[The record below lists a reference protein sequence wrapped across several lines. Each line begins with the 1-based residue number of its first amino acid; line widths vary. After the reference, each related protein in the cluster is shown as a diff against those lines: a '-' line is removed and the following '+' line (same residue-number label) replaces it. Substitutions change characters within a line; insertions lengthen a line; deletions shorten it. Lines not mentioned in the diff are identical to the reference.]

1 MLLGMKVSH
10 DKEKQ
15 IVMLSQTH
23 YIDKIIERVG
33 LQDANPVSTPLDPNV
48 NLEVEETE
56 GDNDQEIDDR
66 ASSTYAKAIGSL
78 MYAAIGT
85 RPDIAFAVHLL
96 ARFTKSPKPK
106 HWTAVKRVFRY
117 LKKTREYSL
126 TYGGSDQTWEP
137 ELTMYC
143 DADWASSSDR
153 KSISGYIFL
162 LAGGAVSWSSKKQA
176 TVALSTAE
184 AEYVAATHAAKQIL
198 WHRSLFNE
206 LEIQQPETSVLFS
219 DNQAAIAISHHPEF
233 HARTKHIDIAHHF
246 LRDLVESGT
255 IEIIYV
261 STRDNVAD
269 IFTKGLSRPSHED
282 FTYGLGVMP
291 NQGGVLE

>member
-1 MLLGMKVSH
+1 MDDLVTFTNSVDKSDRVEWELKGKFEIKSLGEPSMLLGMKVSH

-15 IVMLSQTH
+15 VIKLSQTH
-23 YIDKIIERVG
+23 YINKILNQMG
-33 LQDANPVSTPLDPNV
+33 LQDANPVTTPLNPNI
-48 NLEVEETE
+48 NLEVKETK
-56 GDNDQEIDDR
+56 GDNDREIDDR
-66 ASSTYAKAIGSL
+66 ASGTYAKAIGSL

-85 RPDIAFAVHLL
+85 QPDIAFAVHLL
-96 ARFTKSPKPK
+96 ARFTKSPQPK
-106 HWTAVKRVFRY
+106 HWTAVKHIFRY

-126 TYGGSDQTWEP
+126 TYGGSDQIWEP

-198 WHRSLFNE
+198 WHRSLLDK
-206 LEIQQPETSVLFS
+206 LEIQQPETSVLF
-219 DNQAAIAISHHPEF
+219 
-233 HARTKHIDIAHHF
+233 
-246 LRDLVESGT
+246 
-255 IEIIYV
+255 
-261 STRDNVAD
+261 
-269 IFTKGLSRPSHED
+269 
-282 FTYGLGVMP
+282 
-291 NQGGVLE
+291 